1 MVDQITP
8 TREPARGAG
17 PDRTTRQA
25 AIWATVV
32 ALPIALLVGLFAF
45 SQIGGSGPVAGP
57 SPSAGTTTAP
67 QPSTPVEMAAPELAE
82 RPAVVCRAL
91 LSMVPP
97 TLQDLRQRP
106 VSAGAEQ
113 NAAYGEPPI
122 TVACG
127 VPAPQIP
134 PTDNVWVVSRV
145 CWHSVEQADAMVF
158 TTVDREVP
166 VRVTVPRAY
175 PEALQWLA
183 PLSDSIVE
191 SVPSTT
197 SGIPSGCNG

>member
-8 TREPARGAG
+8 THEPDRDAG

-32 ALPIALLVGLFAF
+32 ALPIAVLVGLFAF
-45 SQIGGSGPVAGP
+45 SQINGGGPIAGP
-57 SPSAGTTTAP
+57 SPSADPAAGQLA
-67 QPSTPVEMAAPELAE
+67 TPVEMAAPELAE

-91 LSMVPP
+91 LSQIPP
-97 TLQDLRQRP
+97 TVRDLRQRP
-106 VSAGAEQ
+106 VTAGAEQ

-127 VPAPQIP
+127 VPAAEFP
-134 PTDNVWVVSRV
+134 PTDPVWVVSRV
-145 CWHSVEQADAMVF
+145 CWHSVEQTDAVVL

-191 SVPSTT
+191 SVPSAT
-197 SGIPSGCNG
+197 SGIPSGCTG